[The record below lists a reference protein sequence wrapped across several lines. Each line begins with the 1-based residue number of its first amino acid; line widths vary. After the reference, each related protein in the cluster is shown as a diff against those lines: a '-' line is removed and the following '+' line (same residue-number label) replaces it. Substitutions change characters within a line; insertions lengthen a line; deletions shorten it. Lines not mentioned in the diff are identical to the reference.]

1 VSDGRVLIVGAGVAG
16 FAMARALLAKRIRFL
31 LVDCLAQPP
40 QPRLGLN
47 LPGNAVHALRM
58 LDIELGGVGVPIRR
72 REYRTAT
79 GRLLFAVDESAF
91 WAPAATSV
99 CVRRAD
105 LLTAL
110 ADGIPADA
118 VRWGTE
124 VTSLTTGPGGVD
136 VSFADAHQES
146 FDLVVGADGVH
157 STVRAV
163 LFGGSAPRAALL
175 SQASWRFT
183 ADNLGVE
190 CWIVWSG
197 AAGTFLLIPVGPGE
211 VYGYASATRGG
222 SVSDD
227 PQWLRSVFAEYPDPV
242 PRTVDA
248 VLASRSTLYHSPV
261 EEVRIPQWNRDR
273 VVLIGDAAHATAP
286 VWAQGAALAAEDALV
301 LGELLDELG
310 DWSVAGDQFE
320 QRRRPRVEHVQA
332 MTDKLS
338 RAARLPVWLRD
349 GLLPIV
355 GPRTYRETYRP
366 LRDPVL

>member
-1 VSDGRVLIVGAGVAG
+1 VLIIGAGVAG
-16 FAMARALLAKRIRFL
+16 FAMARALLAKGIPFR
-31 LVDCLAQPP
+31 LVDRLGQPP

-47 LPGNAVHALRM
+47 LPGNAVHALRT
-58 LDIELGGVGVPIRR
+58 LNVEVGELGIPITR
-72 REYRTAT
+72 REYRTEA

-105 LLTAL
+105 LLAAL
-110 ADGIPADA
+110 SDGIPADA
-118 VRWGTE
+118 LGWGTE
-124 VTSLTTGPGGVD
+124 VTSLSTGPGAVQ
-136 VSFADAHQES
+136 VSFVDGQQES

-157 STVRAV
+157 STARSA
-163 LFGGSAPRAALL
+163 LFGESAPRSALL

-183 ADNLGVE
+183 AENLGVD

-211 VYGYASATRGG
+211 VYGYASASRGG
-222 SVSDD
+222 GVSDD
-227 PQWLRSVFAEYPDPV
+227 PEWLRSVFAGYPDPV
-242 PRTVDA
+242 PRTVAA
-248 VLASRSTLYHSPV
+248 VLGSRSTLYHSPA
-261 EEVRIPQWNRDR
+261 EEVRIPRWSRDR

-301 LGELLDELG
+301 LAELLNELG
-310 DWSVAGDQFE
+310 DWSGVGDEFE
-320 QRRRPRVEHVQA
+320 RRRRPRVEHVQA

-338 RAARLPVWLRD
+338 RAARLPGWLRD

-355 GPRTYRETYRP
+355 GPRTYRQTYGP
-366 LRDPVL
+366 LREPVL